1 MKPRAMKP
9 PAVSRRTYALT
20 WSALLALALATTLI
34 GFLDLG
40 PFNMIIAVSIATIKA
55 SLIAAFFMQALYE
68 GKIVRIILAGGVI
81 WFLILITL
89 TLGDYISRGWLPF
102 PGK

>member
-9 PAVSRRTYALT
+9 PVVSRRTYALT
-20 WSALLALALATTLI
+20 WAALLALALATTLI

>member
-1 MKPRAMKP
+1 MRP
-9 PAVSRRTYALT
+9 PTVSIGKYAAVFGS
-20 WSALLALALATTLI
+20 LLILALATTLI

-40 PFNMIIAVSIATIKA
+40 PFNMIIAITIAAAKA

-68 GKIVRIILAGGVI
+68 GKIVRIVIAGGVV
-81 WFLILITL
+81 WFLIMLTL
-89 TLGDYISRGWLPF
+89 TLGDYMSRGWLPF

>member
-1 MKPRAMKP
+1 MKP
-9 PAVSRRTYALT
+9 PPVSVKKYAAVFGLLL
-20 WSALLALALATTLI
+20 LLALTTTLI

-40 PFNMIIAVSIATIKA
+40 PFNMIIAITIAAAKA

-68 GKIVRIILAGGVI
+68 GKMVRIILSGGVV
-81 WFLILITL
+81 WFLIMLTL
-89 TLGDYISRGWLPF
+89 TLGDYMTRGWLPF

>member
-1 MKPRAMKP
+1 MRP
-9 PAVSRRTYALT
+9 PPVSVRKYAAVFGS
-20 WSALLALALATTLI
+20 LLLLALATTLI

-40 PFNMIIAVSIATIKA
+40 PFNMIIAITIATTKA

-68 GKIVRIILAGGVI
+68 GKMVRIIIAGGIV
-81 WFLILITL
+81 WFLIMLTL
-89 TLGDYISRGWLPF
+89 TLGDYMSRGWLPF

>member
-1 MKPRAMKP
+1 MRP
-9 PAVSRRTYALT
+9 PTISIGKYAAVFGS
-20 WSALLALALATTLI
+20 LLILALATTLI

-40 PFNMIIAVSIATIKA
+40 PFNMIIAITIAAAKA

-68 GKIVRIILAGGVI
+68 GKIVRIVIAGGVV
-81 WFLILITL
+81 WFLIMLTL
-89 TLGDYISRGWLPF
+89 TLGDYMSRGWLPF